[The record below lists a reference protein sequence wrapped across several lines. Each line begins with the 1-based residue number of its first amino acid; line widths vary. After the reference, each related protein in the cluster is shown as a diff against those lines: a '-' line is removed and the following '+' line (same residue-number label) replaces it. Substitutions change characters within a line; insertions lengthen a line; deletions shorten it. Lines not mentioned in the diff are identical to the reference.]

1 MKFNGTKY
9 LEIGTIIYVLI
20 NLVQS
25 LLMPLINDEAYYW
38 VWSQKLDWG
47 YFDHPP
53 MVAVWV
59 KIGFSII
66 QNELGVRLISVLAGA
81 LGYFLLGKTLNIQNK
96 QQFWLYSA
104 LFFSFVLFHAFGFV
118 TTPDSPLLFFGILY
132 FICLKRFLELPN
144 LRHALLLGLIMA
156 LVLYSKYH
164 GILLI
169 VFSLLPISLKL
180 IRKPYFYVAVIFGI
194 LCYAPHLYWQFE
206 NNFVSAEYHLVRRNV
221 FNQFKFSN
229 TTDYL
234 ASLIWASSPL
244 LFWFTGKAL
253 FKTRY
258 KTDYQKALLGGF
270 AGIVLFFILIT
281 FKRYIQGQWSLLAF
295 IPLFIITYEYFK
307 NKPIQIRW
315 IKILGFSTV
324 FLMMLVRVYF
334 ILPDVPFKTQY
345 HGWKSAMK
353 EAGEVTEGVAV
364 FEKYQYTSL
373 FKFNNYPKLN
383 AENFITIENRH
394 SQYELWDSE
403 AALEGKDITYFSRYI
418 NSKDSIQVNSRD
430 NEVFYYQKI
439 KNFHTAYFLTI
450 EALNADISENQIKGK
465 IEIHNTG
472 DFDVNLT
479 EENNFTLK
487 HVYVRYPFSEE
498 IICDKPLYFDDIN
511 IAAGEIVQIEF
522 WGEICSVPSDDYLTY
537 LGFVNQGVPVKKQS
551 DYIPIKID

>member
-1 MKFNGTKY
+1 MKFNASKY
-9 LEIGTIIYVLI
+9 LGIGALIYIICNIL
-20 NLVQS
+20 QS

-53 MVAVWV
+53 MVAAWI
-59 KIGFSII
+59 KIGFSIF
-66 QNELGVRLISVLAGA
+66 QNELGVRLITIIAGA
-81 LGYFLLGKTLNIQNK
+81 LGYFFLGKNLNLQNK
-96 QQFWLYSA
+96 QQFWLYS
-104 LFFSFVLFHAFGFV
+104 LMFFSFVLFHAFGFV

-132 FICLKRFLELPN
+132 FIILKKFLEKSNYLN
-144 LRHALLLGLIMA
+144 ALALGLIMA

-180 IRKPYFYVAVIFGI
+180 IRNKYFYVAVFFGV

-221 FNQFKFSN
+221 FNQFKINN

-253 FKTRY
+253 FKTKY

-270 AGIVLFFILIT
+270 AGIVLFFIFIT

-307 NKPIQIRW
+307 NKPKDIRW
-315 IKILGFSTV
+315 IKILGFSTIV
-324 FLMMLVRVYF
+324 LMILVRVYF

-345 HGWKSAMK
+345 HGWKSAMQK
-353 EAGEVTEGVAV
+353 AGEVTEGVAV

-373 FKFNNYPKLN
+373 FKFNNYPHKD

-403 AALEGKDITYFSRYI
+403 AELEGKDITYFSRYI
-418 NSKDSIQVNSRD
+418 NADDSIQVNSRD
-430 NEVFYYQKI
+430 NEVFYYRKI
-439 KNFHTAYFLTI
+439 KNFHTAYYLNI
-450 EALNADISENQIKGK
+450 EVLDYEIKENKISGNLQIT
-465 IEIHNTG
+465 NTG
-472 DFDVNLT
+472 DFPVNLS
-479 EENNFTLK
+479 EGNNFELR
-487 HVYVRYPFSEE
+487 HVYVRYPYSEQ
-498 IICDKPLYFDDIN
+498 IICDKSIHFDAVN
-511 IAAGEIVQIEF
+511 LEAGKESNVAF
-522 WGEICSVPSDDYLTY
+522 WGSICSVPADDYITY
-537 LGFVNQGVPVKKQS
+537 LGFVNQGVPAKKQS

>member
-1 MKFNGTKY
+1 MKFSPTKY
-9 LEIGTIIYVLI
+9 LGIGAFIYI
-20 NLVQS
+20 LVNILQS
-25 LLMPLINDEAYYW
+25 TLMPLINDEAYYW
-38 VWSQKLDWG
+38 VWSQNLDWG

-53 MVAVWV
+53 MVALWI
-59 KIGFSII
+59 KIGFSIF
-66 QNELGVRLISVLAGA
+66 QNELGVRLITILAGA
-81 LGYFLLGKTLNIQNK
+81 AGYFFLGKALDIQTK
-96 QQFWLYSA
+96 QQFWLHTSMY
-104 LFFSFVLFHAFGFV
+104 FSFVLFHAFGFV

-132 FICLKRFLELPN
+132 FIFLKKFLDEANYLN
-144 LRHALLLGLIMA
+144 SLLLGLIMA

-169 VFSLLPISLKL
+169 VFSLLPLSLKL
-180 IRKPYFYVAVIFGI
+180 IKKKYFYVAVIFGI
-194 LCYAPHLYWQFE
+194 LCYTPHLWWQIE

-221 FNQFKFSN
+221 FNQFKISN

-253 FKTRY
+253 FKTKY
-258 KTDYQKALLGGF
+258 KTDFQKALLGGF

-295 IPLFIITYEYFK
+295 IPLFIIAYQYFK
-307 NKPIQIRW
+307 DKPKDIRW

-324 FLMMLVRVYF
+324 FLMIFVRIYF
-334 ILPDVPFKTQY
+334 ILSEVPFKTQY
-345 HGWKSAMK
+345 HGWKEAMQ
-353 EAGEVTEGVAV
+353 EAGEVTEGIAV

-373 FKFNNYPKLN
+373 FKFNNYPDLD

-418 NSKDSIQVNSRD
+418 HANDSIQVKSRD

-439 KNFHTAYFLTI
+439 KNFHTAYFLKI
-450 EALNADISENQIKGK
+450 DVMNFDITESQIKGT

-472 DFDVNLT
+472 DFAINLT
-479 EENNFTLK
+479 EENNFNLK
-487 HVYVRYPFSEE
+487 QVYIRYPFSEE
-498 IICDKPLYFDDIN
+498 IICDTVLHFEDVHV
-511 IAAGEIVQIEF
+511 AAGETAQIEI
-522 WGEICSVPSDDYLTY
+522 WGEKCSVPPDEYLIY

-551 DYIPIKID
+551 DYIPINIH